1 MWETRVPP
9 SSRCTPTV
17 SWANDPNDDPMAEI
31 TAEPAPRERSR
42 ADVQCAPLPNGNDDA
57 AQGDRK
63 DNQNSED
70 GEGTGEEQIEKGAEQ
85 DAGAVGDFLSDM
97 G

>member
-1 MWETRVPP
+1 
-9 SSRCTPTV
+9 
-17 SWANDPNDDPMAEI
+17 MAEI

-85 DAGAVGDFLSDM
+85 DAGAGGDF
-97 G
+97 